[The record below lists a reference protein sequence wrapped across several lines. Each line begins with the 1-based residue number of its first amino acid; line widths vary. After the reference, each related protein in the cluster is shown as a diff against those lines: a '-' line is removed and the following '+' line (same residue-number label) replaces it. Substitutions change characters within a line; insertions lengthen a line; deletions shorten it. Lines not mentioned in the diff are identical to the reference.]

1 MVPANLHSKRLRID
15 VWIDVKMNNFEKNT
29 QAYFTLISLITFE
42 VLNQTSPNLQGSRR
56 NGCEWWMQKYMWS
69 GWELTE
75 ISTKNNPPTL
85 VQCWLSVFINNFWSS
100 QWNFPKFTGHLRW
113 YQPMVPAKLH
123 GKRLRIDVWIG
134 V

>member
-113 YQPMVPAKLH
+113 YQQMVPAKLY